1 MNKAKNKPKVAAA
14 EQSRPAVGRARD
26 LEEDIFDVAHNTM
39 LRSKVVDH
47 SSGHTSSRAALH
59 REWDGGF
66 GGIVPTPES
75 MDKEAKS
82 ETERE
87 EVRNAVDATWA
98 SAQKMQTLAVATASS
113 ASVRLARDQYEAE
126 MKLTLQEQEA
136 RLRAEA
142 EEAIGQIWDTANRE
156 KVRAVDDALAK
167 YAEEKAAIS
176 GTRER
181 EKEDL
186 DEAYQALKGEVGRVL
201 EKQHAKNLT
210 DAVNTTWERA
220 AVQEEKA
227 VAQAIE
233 RVKEELR
240 KDVEEQLG
248 KERMQLRA
256 EARRTIADHQEELAE
271 TTQADKAEIKKLRE
285 QLAEARAAAQGAERK
300 AAAEQQKAVR
310 DAVEAVE
317 QIGKASQARA
327 VEAAM
332 AAQPAGMSLGVSIAL
347 DGGLVFGAGKAAEA
361 GQTG

>member
-1 MNKAKNKPKVAAA
+1 MVLPQPVQMSKAKSKPPKAAAA
-14 EQSRPAVGRARD
+14 EQSRPANSRARD

-47 SSGHTSSRAALH
+47 YSGNTSSRAAL
-59 REWDGGF
+59 RQEWDGGV
-66 GGIVPTPES
+66 GERGIVPTPES

-87 EVRNAVDATWA
+87 EVRRAVDATWV
-98 SAQKMQTLAVATASS
+98 SAQKMQEQAAATASS
-113 ASVRLARDQYEAE
+113 TSVRVARDQHEAE
-126 MKLTLQEQEA
+126 MKLSLQEQET
-136 RLRAEA
+136 RLRTEA
-142 EEAIGQIWDTANRE
+142 EEAICKVWETAERE
-156 KVRAVDDALAK
+156 KVKAVEDALAK
-167 YAEEKAAIS
+167 YAEEKAAIA
-176 GTRER
+176 GTREK

-186 DEAYQALKGEVGRVL
+186 NEAYQALKGEVGRVL

-227 VAQAIE
+227 VLQAIA

-248 KERMQLRA
+248 TERMQLRA
-256 EARRTIADHQEELAE
+256 EARRTIADHQEELVE
-271 TTQADKAEIKKLRE
+271 TTKADKAEIKRLRE
-285 QLAEARAAAQGAERK
+285 QLVEAEATADVAERK

-332 AAQPAGMSLGVSIAL
+332 AAHPAGMS
-347 DGGLVFGAGKAAEA
+347 
-361 GQTG
+361 